1 MIVYYG
7 TEIFQRLKYKITSTC
22 FIEKGGCNQGICIV
36 PFENNM
42 TAVLKNVGIQCVKK
56 SEIDTAL
63 KIKKEVLKPY
73 ISTQKYSFDLSPDI
87 NRFALRLCFRV
98 ILEPPNSKPIC
109 LPPVY
114 SNVIKDSK
122 VSGDLKIFNCR

>member
-1 MIVYYG
+1 M
-7 TEIFQRLKYKITSTC
+7 
-22 FIEKGGCNQGICIV
+22 V

-42 TAVLKNVGIQCVKK
+42 RAVLKNVGIQCVKK

-73 ISTQKYSFDLSPDI
+73 ISTQKYSFDSSPDI
-87 NRFALRLCFRV
+87 NIFALRLCFQV
-98 ILEPPNSKPIC
+98 IIEPPNSNPIC

-122 VSGDLKIFNCR
+122 VCGDLKIFNCR